1 MVAALFGAEPYSS
14 DNQTLLVSTPFSF
27 SSLYLAQGS
36 STYTASM
43 RAGVQ
48 GHTGPEQP
56 GK

>member
-1 MVAALFGAEPYSS
+1 MVAALFGAEPDSS
-14 DNQTLLVSTPFSF
+14 DNQILLVSIPFSC
-27 SSLYLAQGS
+27 SSLYLAYGS

-48 GHTGPEQP
+48 GYTGPEQP